1 MSHKKF
7 GPDRFSRFDVYWIQT
22 NKQTDRHPDR
32 QAKFIYRRRYWIRHW
47 TEFPCLLE
55 HPVHYRKLNFADFVI
70 FIYGFLKK
78 TKSLDVR
85 CFILT
90 GHKPSLG
97 SWITEIKQLEKYLIH
112 IYWLLKLSLKM
123 RNLYNH
129 LHYLHY
135 LFINNLLAL
144 RRISNYRPTK
154 MQLLSMRH
162 FLDNSAQRIFDS
174 FIWLLIFLYSR
185 FQGTVKRNFNW
196 PFMLRCQSLIHNGTL
211 ETFIWS
217 LLWKILLFYRFKSVD
232 FG

>member
-1 MSHKKF
+1 MS
-7 GPDRFSRFDVYWIQT
+7 
-22 NKQTDRHPDR
+22 
-32 QAKFIYRRRYWIRHW
+32 
-47 TEFPCLLE
+47 CLLE

-70 FIYGFLKK
+70 FIYGFFKK
-78 TKSLDVR
+78 TEISGCPMFYFDGL
-85 CFILT
+85 
-90 GHKPSLG
+90 KPSLG
-97 SWITEIKQLEKYLIH
+97 SWITEMKQLEKYLIH

-162 FLDNSAQRIFDS
+162 FLDNSAQRIFDGKPPQLFS